1 MVLSVSSFQSCAII
15 LKALYLIL
23 EVRREMNRASFK
35 EKNLGHFLETQAQI
49 DGNNVILIVQQ
60 GVQQMLKQAPIIT
73 RMMQLFVSKQP
84 RLFVKMYSIYMASIS
99 ESFLPSA
106 SRRRQYQQ
114 FSSSL
119 WQWY

>member
-49 DGNNVILIVQQ
+49 DRNNVILVVQQ

-84 RLFVKMYSIYMASIS
+84 RLFVKMYSIYMVSIS

-119 WQWY
+119 RQLC

>member
-1 MVLSVSSFQSCAII
+1 MVLSVSIFQSCASI
-15 LKALYLIL
+15 LKTLYLIL
-23 EVRREMNRASFK
+23 EVRREMNRACFK

-49 DGNNVILIVQQ
+49 DRNNVILIVQQ

-73 RMMQLFVSKQP
+73 RMIQLFVSKQP

-114 FSSSL
+114 YSSSL
-119 WQWY
+119 WQWC